1 MGVLSGVRI
10 VEVAGIGPGP
20 FCGMLLADLGA
31 DVILVERPDASG
43 VTDVGAAAIFH
54 RGKRSIVLD
63 LKSASGRQAALR
75 LVESADGLIEGMRPG
90 VMERLGLGPETC
102 MERNPRLVYGRMTG
116 WGQSGP
122 LARVAA
128 HDNNYLALSGALWY
142 AGNAGD
148 PPVAPPTIVGDLG
161 GGALYLAVGLL
172 AGILSARATG
182 KGTVVD
188 AAIVDGSAHLMNI
201 LLAFKATGQFSIER
215 GKSLLDGPHWFATY
229 RCSDGNFITVGAL
242 EPQFR
247 ALLLQKLGL
256 DGDPAFADG
265 HDASR
270 WPDLTKRFTELFA
283 TRTRAEWC
291 ELLEGTDAC
300 FAPVLNPE
308 EAARHPHNVARA
320 IYSERDGILQ
330 ANPAPRFSGP
340 NADPGPIPARGEHTD
355 EILGLAGYSQAEIEA
370 LRAEGAIA

>member
-31 DVILVERPDASG
+31 EVILVERPGASG
-43 VTDVGAAAIFH
+43 VTDIGAAAIFH

-63 LKSASGRQAALR
+63 LKSASGRQVALR
-75 LVESADGLIEGMRPG
+75 LIETADGLIEGMRPG
-90 VMERLGLGPETC
+90 VMERLGLGPDTC

-116 WGQSGP
+116 WGQNGP
-122 LARVAA
+122 LARAAA

-148 PPVAPPTIVGDLG
+148 PPVTPPTIVGDLG

-172 AGILSARATG
+172 AGILSARSTS

-229 RCSDGNFITVGAL
+229 RCADGNFITVGAL

-265 HDASR
+265 YDASR
-270 WPDLTKRFTELFA
+270 WPALKRRFAEIFA
-283 TRTRAEWC
+283 TRTRTEWC

-320 IYSERDGILQ
+320 IYSERGGMLQ
-330 ANPAPRFSGP
+330 ANPAPRFSGA
-340 NADPGPIPARGEHTD
+340 NANPGPIPSRGEHTD
-355 EILGLAGYSQAEIEA
+355 EILELAGYSRAQIEA